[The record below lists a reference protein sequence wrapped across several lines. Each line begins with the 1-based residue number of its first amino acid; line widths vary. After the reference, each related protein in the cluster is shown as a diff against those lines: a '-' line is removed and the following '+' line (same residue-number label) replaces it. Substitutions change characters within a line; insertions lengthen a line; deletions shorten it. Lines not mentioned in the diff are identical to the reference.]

1 MITKSVAFALFRK
14 WLNGRK
20 TLRADIIFA
29 HARISV
35 ICTVALISGDTL
47 CLRLAESGFIEVM
60 LTAPFHFEFVQ
71 PKSPQSSLAS
81 ESVGHAFIQNN
92 RYEAAVIAFHGEDT
106 VTFMQLDDSHSSPP
120 K

>member
-20 TLRADIIFA
+20 TLRADIILA
-29 HARISV
+29 HARISI

-47 CLRLAESGFIEVM
+47 CLRLAESGFIEII
-60 LTAPFHFEFVQ
+60 LTAPFHFELVQ
-71 PKSPQSSLAS
+71 PKSPQSSSIS
-81 ESVGHAFIQNN
+81 ESGGHPSLQNS

-106 VTFMQLDDSHSSPP
+106 ITFMQLDDSHNSPP
-120 K
+120 R